1 MKLLDTNIVIYALGG
16 EHPYRDPCRAVIN
29 QLEGRHHDYAVSAEM
44 LQEVLSVF
52 WNKRDL
58 KTGIEAVNKL
68 LAVFPS
74 PIPITGVEVALAMRL
89 IASGEKTGRVP
100 EMLDRAA
107 DALEAE
113 SRNLANAFSALLQPL
128 MILVVGV
135 FVLLVVLAI
144 MLPILDLNRLVG

>member
-1 MKLLDTNIVIYALGG
+1 VKLLDTNIVIYALGG

-52 WNKRDL
+52 WNKKDL

-74 PIPITGVEVALAMRL
+74 PIPITGAEVALAIRL
-89 IASGEKTGRVP
+89 IEQSLGLSPRDAIYAAVVLSHGLEGIVSADRGFDQVP
-100 EMLDRAA
+100 GLRRYDPAEL
-107 DALEAE
+107 AE
-113 SRNLANAFSALLQPL
+113 SR
-128 MILVVGV
+128 
-135 FVLLVVLAI
+135 
-144 MLPILDLNRLVG
+144 

>member
-16 EHPYRDPCRAVIN
+16 EHPYRDPCKAVIN

-74 PIPITGVEVALAMRL
+74 PIPITGADVALAVRL
-89 IASGEKTGRVP
+89 IEQSLGLSPRDAIYAAIVLGHGLEGIVSADRGFDQVP
-100 EMLDRAA
+100 GLVRYDPAEL
-107 DALEAE
+107 AE
-113 SRNLANAFSALLQPL
+113 SR
-128 MILVVGV
+128 
-135 FVLLVVLAI
+135 
-144 MLPILDLNRLVG
+144 

>member
-74 PIPITGVEVALAMRL
+74 PIPITGAEVALAIRL
-89 IASGEKTGRVP
+89 IEQSLGLSPRDAIYAAIVLGHGLEGIVSADRGFDQVP
-100 EMLDRAA
+100 GLRRYDPAEL
-107 DALEAE
+107 AE
-113 SRNLANAFSALLQPL
+113 SR
-128 MILVVGV
+128 
-135 FVLLVVLAI
+135 
-144 MLPILDLNRLVG
+144 